1 MSTSEGTS
9 TSTSVGLEPG
19 RIREP
24 RTGRVQSKLF
34 DTVGMQCSPE
44 WSRWLYRFADAAG
57 ETRQGVLAVA
67 VAKLAEQVGFESP
80 PPRL

>member
-9 TSTSVGLEPG
+9 TGTSGGLEPG

-34 DTVGMQCSPE
+34 DTVGMRCSPE
-44 WSRWLYRFADAAG
+44 WSRWLYRSADAAG
-57 ETRQGVLAVA
+57 ETRQGVLAVGA
-67 VAKLAEQVGFESP
+67 AKLAAEVGFEPP

>member
-9 TSTSVGLEPG
+9 TSTSGGLEPG

-24 RTGRVQSKLF
+24 RTGRPRPRLF
-34 DTVGMQCSPE
+34 DTVGMRCTPE
-44 WSRWLYRFADAAG
+44 WSRWLFRFADAAG
-57 ETRQGVLAVA
+57 ETRQGVLAVGA
-67 VAKLAEQVGFESP
+67 ARLAEQLGFEPP